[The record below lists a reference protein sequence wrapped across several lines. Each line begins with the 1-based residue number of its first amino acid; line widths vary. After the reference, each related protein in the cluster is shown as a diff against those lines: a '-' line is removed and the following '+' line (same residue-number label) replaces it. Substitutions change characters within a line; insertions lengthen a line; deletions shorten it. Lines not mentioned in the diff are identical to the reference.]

1 MKTGS
6 DPTAGK
12 RVVGVVGGGITG
24 LTAAYCLYQAA
35 QQQNLPLELKLL
47 EATDCVGGLIQT
59 TTENGF
65 VMERGPDAFITTKP
79 WAFQLCQDLGIAD
92 QLISPNPNF
101 PRSFIV
107 RAGKLYPVPEGFYL
121 MAPTALWPFV
131 ITPIFSWRGKLR
143 MAMDLFLPPSVQD
156 TDESLEDFVVR
167 RLGREAFERMAQ
179 PMIGGIYSAN
189 PKGLSLKATM
199 PQFLQLEQRFGSII
213 RALVETT
220 SARRAGG
227 ARYSIFRTF
236 PTGMRTLVDRLVQTL
251 PLSSVQT
258 KVTVIGLRRQQGE
271 EEDQTLPKWE
281 IHCDDGQS
289 LVVDAVCMALP
300 AVQTAKLLTSFV
312 PEVAKL
318 LKTIPYTSSATIN
331 LAFER
336 SQIGHRLDGM
346 GFVVPAIENQSITA
360 CTFSSL
366 KFPHRAPEGKVLLR
380 AFAGGALQQ
389 DLLERSDPDLLESV
403 LSDLRQLLQ
412 IEGIPIFSRITRW
425 TASPQYHL
433 GHLDRISQIETEVSK
448 IHGLEL
454 AGNAFHGIGIPDCV
468 RSANQAAG
476 AILQYLF
483 SLPLT
488 R

>member
-65 VMERGPDAFITTKP
+65 VMERGPDAFITIKP

-366 KFPHRAPEGKVLLR
+366 KFPYRAPEGKVLLR

-403 LSDLRQLLQ
+403 LSDLCQLLQ

>member
-366 KFPHRAPEGKVLLR
+366 KFPYRAPEGKVLLR

-433 GHLDRISQIETEVSK
+433 GRLDRISQIETEVSK

>member
-156 TDESLEDFVVR
+156 ADESLEDFVVR

-189 PKGLSLKATM
+189 PKELSLKATM

-227 ARYSIFRTF
+227 ARYNIFRTF
-236 PTGMRTLVDRLVQTL
+236 PTGMRALVDRLVQTL

-258 KVTVIGLRRQQGE
+258 KATVIGLRRQQGE
-271 EEDQTLPKWE
+271 EENQTLPKWE
-281 IHCDDGQS
+281 IHFDDGQS
-289 LVVDAVCMALP
+289 LVVDAVCMTLP

-403 LSDLRQLLQ
+403 LSDLCQLLQ

-454 AGNAFHGIGIPDCV
+454 AGNAFHGVGVPDCV

>member
-300 AVQTAKLLTSFV
+300 AVQAAKLLTSFV

-366 KFPHRAPEGKVLLR
+366 KFPYRAPEGKVLLR

>member
-156 TDESLEDFVVR
+156 ADESLEDFVVR

-189 PKGLSLKATM
+189 PKELSLKATM

-258 KVTVIGLRRQQGE
+258 KATVIGLRRQQGE
-271 EEDQTLPKWE
+271 EENQTLPKWE
-281 IHCDDGQS
+281 IHFDDGQS
-289 LVVDAVCMALP
+289 LVVDAVCMTLP

-403 LSDLRQLLQ
+403 LSDLCQLLQ

-454 AGNAFHGIGIPDCV
+454 AGNAFHGIGIPDSV

>member
-156 TDESLEDFVVR
+156 ADESLEDFVVR

-189 PKGLSLKATM
+189 PKELSLKATM

-454 AGNAFHGIGIPDCV
+454 AGNAFHGVGIPDCV

>member
-179 PMIGGIYSAN
+179 PVIGGIYSAN

-366 KFPHRAPEGKVLLR
+366 KFPYRAPEGKVLLR

>member
-366 KFPHRAPEGKVLLR
+366 KFPYRAPEGKVLLR

>member
-121 MAPTALWPFV
+121 MAPTTLWPFV
-131 ITPIFSWRGKLR
+131 TTPIFSWRGKLR
-143 MAMDLFLPPSVQD
+143 MAMDLFLPPSVPD

-189 PKGLSLKATM
+189 PKELSLKATM
-199 PQFLQLEQRFGSII
+199 PQFLHLEQRFGSII
-213 RALVETT
+213 RALVETM

-227 ARYSIFRTF
+227 VRYSIFRTF
-236 PTGMRTLVDRLVQTL
+236 PAGMRTLVDRLVQTL
-251 PLSSVQT
+251 PSNSVQT
-258 KVTVIGLRRQQGE
+258 KTTVIGLRRQQGE
-271 EEDQTLPKWE
+271 DGGQTLPEWE
-281 IHCDDGQS
+281 IHFDDGQS
-289 LVVDAVCMALP
+289 LAVDAVCLALP
-300 AVQTAKLLTSFV
+300 AVQTAKLLTPLA

-318 LKTIPYTSSATIN
+318 LKTIPYASLATIN

-389 DLLERSDPDLLESV
+389 DLLERSNPDLLESV
-403 LSDLRQLLQ
+403 LSNLRQLLQ
-412 IEGIPIFSRITRW
+412 IEGNPIFSRTTRL

-433 GHLDRISQIETEVSK
+433 GHLDRISQIETGVSK
-448 IHGLEL
+448 INGLEL
-454 AGNAFHGIGIPDCV
+454 AGNAFHGVGVPDCV
-468 RSANQAAG
+468 RSANQAAE
-476 AILQYLF
+476 AILRHLF
-483 SLPLT
+483 S
-488 R
+488 

>member
-1 MKTGS
+1 
-6 DPTAGK
+6 
-12 RVVGVVGGGITG
+12 
-24 LTAAYCLYQAA
+24 
-35 QQQNLPLELKLL
+35 
-47 EATDCVGGLIQT
+47 
-59 TTENGF
+59 
-65 VMERGPDAFITTKP
+65 
-79 WAFQLCQDLGIAD
+79 
-92 QLISPNPNF
+92 
-101 PRSFIV
+101 
-107 RAGKLYPVPEGFYL
+107 
-121 MAPTALWPFV
+121 
-131 ITPIFSWRGKLR
+131 

-156 TDESLEDFVVR
+156 ADESLEDFVVR

-189 PKGLSLKATM
+189 PKELSLKATM

-227 ARYSIFRTF
+227 ARYNIFRTF
-236 PTGMRTLVDRLVQTL
+236 PTGMRALVDRLVQTL

-258 KVTVIGLRRQQGE
+258 KATVIGLRRQQGE
-271 EEDQTLPKWE
+271 EENQTLPKWE
-281 IHCDDGQS
+281 IHFDDGQS
-289 LVVDAVCMALP
+289 LVVDAVCMTLP

-366 KFPHRAPEGKVLLR
+366 KFPYRAPEGKVLLR

-403 LSDLRQLLQ
+403 LSDLCQLLQ

-454 AGNAFHGIGIPDCV
+454 AGNAFHGVGVPDCV